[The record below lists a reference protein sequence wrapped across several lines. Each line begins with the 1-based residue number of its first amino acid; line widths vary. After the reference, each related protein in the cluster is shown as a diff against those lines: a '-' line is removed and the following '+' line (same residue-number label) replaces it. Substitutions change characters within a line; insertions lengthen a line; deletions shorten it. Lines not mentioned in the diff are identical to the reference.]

1 MSYGSSTVTD
11 QNADNE
17 NLISFPVS
25 PKIDED
31 IINEIGAFECEVLG
45 PGVVVFRNAF
55 NIDQD
60 LILGYIDGKA
70 EEAHKDRWKYI
81 EVNGEKFGINE
92 DGFRYRLADVPAT
105 PVRLLDP
112 VTPNTPEDVTKFFY
126 YIEEQIYK
134 CLIKYI
140 DHYPLMIGSIWW
152 KTRGHILRY
161 GDGGRLGC
169 HADNDTNYKVT
180 KGVRYMP
187 KGMVASRQT
196 CGALVYFNDHVE
208 SEDELNGKNFTG
220 GNLRFVHLGIS
231 YKPQK
236 GDIIFFPTNYVAS
249 HDVESMGKGVRYS
262 YLTFFGQ
269 GDNDLKAG
277 IVVVEEKKSNKWCP
291 PVWFDNIYDD
301 YEMYCKSPHSIYFD
315 VSKTGVEPGWNPVF
329 QGREVAQYNTTHD
342 AVDVGAVP
350 DPDMSEVNS
359 AENQRKA
366 AEEQA
371 ENSGPCNTNPQQVG
385 N

>member
-1 MSYGSSTVTD
+1 MSYGNIQTVNDQTD
-11 QNADNE
+11 SE
-17 NLISFPVS
+17 NNISFPVS
-25 PKIDED
+25 PKITEEVID
-31 IINEIGAFECEVLG
+31 EIGNIKCEILG

-55 NIDQD
+55 EINQD

-70 EEAHKDRWKYI
+70 EEAHKERWKYI
-81 EVNGEKFGINE
+81 EVDGEKYGINE
-92 DGFRYRLADVPAT
+92 DGFRYRMVDVPAT

-112 VTPNTPEDVTKFFY
+112 VTKETPTDVSNFFY
-126 YIEEQIYK
+126 YLEDQIYK

-196 CGALVYFNDHVE
+196 CGALVYFNDNVE
-208 SEDELNGKNFTG
+208 TEQELNGKNFTG

-277 IVVVEEKKSNKWCP
+277 IVVVEEKKSHKWCP

-301 YEMYCKSPHSIYFD
+301 YEMYCKSKYSIYYD

-342 AVDVGAVP
+342 AVEVGTVP
-350 DPDMSEVNS
+350 DPDMSEVET
-359 AENQRKA
+359 AEKQRKA
-366 AEEQA
+366 AEDQA
-371 ENSGPCNTNPQQVG
+371 ENSGPCNTSPQKI
-385 N
+385 

>member
-1 MSYGSSTVTD
+1 MSYGKNSVNQEVDYES
-11 QNADNE
+11 
-17 NLISFPVS
+17 LPSFPVS
-25 PKIDED
+25 PKITEE
-31 IINEIGAFECEVLG
+31 IIEEIGNIKCEILG

-55 NIDQD
+55 NIDQNLVLKYID
-60 LILGYIDGKA
+60 EKADEAHQGRWKYVEIDGK
-70 EEAHKDRWKYI
+70 KY
-81 EVNGEKFGINE
+81 GINE
-92 DGFRYRLADVPAT
+92 DGFRYAIDEVPAT

-112 VTPNTPEDVTKFFY
+112 VNSGTPEDIKDFFL
-126 YIEEQIYK
+126 YIEDQIYK
-134 CLIKYI
+134 CLLKYI

-161 GDGGRLGC
+161 GDKGRLGC

-208 SEDELNGKNFTG
+208 TEQELNGKNFTG

-269 GDNDLKAG
+269 GDNDIKAG
-277 IVVVEEKKSNKWCP
+277 IVVVEEKKSKKWCP
-291 PVWFDNIYDD
+291 PVWFDSIYDD
-301 YEMYCKSPHSIYFD
+301 YELYCKSPHSIYFD
-315 VSKTGVEPGWNPVF
+315 VSKSNVEPGWNPVY
-329 QGREVAQYNTTHD
+329 QGREVAQYNSTHD
-342 AVDVGAVP
+342 AVEVGTVP
-350 DPDMSEVNS
+350 DPDMSEVTA
-359 AENQRKA
+359 AENARKTA
-366 AEEQA
+366 AEKV
-371 ENSGPCNTNPQQVG
+371 ENTGPCGTTPQEIE
-385 N
+385 

>member
-1 MSYGSSTVTD
+1 MSYGNIQTIND
-11 QNADNE
+11 QMDSE
-17 NLISFPVS
+17 NNISFPVS
-25 PKIDED
+25 PKITEEVID
-31 IINEIGAFECEVLG
+31 EIGNIKCEILG

-55 NIDQD
+55 EINQD

-70 EEAHKDRWKYI
+70 EEAHKERWKYI
-81 EVNGEKFGINE
+81 EVDGEKYGINE
-92 DGFRYRLADVPAT
+92 DGFRYRMVDVPAT

-112 VTPNTPEDVTKFFY
+112 VTKETPIDVSNFFY
-126 YIEEQIYK
+126 YLEDQIYK

-196 CGALVYFNDHVE
+196 CGALVYFNDNVE
-208 SEDELNGKNFTG
+208 TEQELNGKNFTG

-277 IVVVEEKKSNKWCP
+277 IVVVEEKKSHKWCP

-301 YEMYCKSPHSIYFD
+301 YEMYCKSKYSIYYD

-342 AVDVGAVP
+342 AVEVGTVP
-350 DPDMSEVNS
+350 DPDMSEVET
-359 AENQRKA
+359 AEKQRKA
-366 AEEQA
+366 AEDQA
-371 ENSGPCNTNPQQVG
+371 ENSGPCNTSPQKI
-385 N
+385 

>member
-11 QNADNE
+11 QNAYNE
-17 NLISFPVS
+17 NLPSFPVS
-25 PKIDED
+25 PKIDEI
-31 IINEIGAFECEVLG
+31 IINEIGAIECEVLG

-55 NIDQD
+55 KIDQE

-92 DGFRYRLADVPAT
+92 DGFRYRLVDVPAT

-112 VTPNTPEDVTKFFY
+112 VTQNTPEDVTKFFY

-152 KTRGHILRY
+152 KTRGHVLRY

-269 GDNDLKAG
+269 GDNDVKAG
-277 IVVVEEKKSNKWCP
+277 IVVVEEKRARNGVLQFGLTTFMMTMKCT
-291 PVWFDNIYDD
+291 
-301 YEMYCKSPHSIYFD
+301 
-315 VSKTGVEPGWNPVF
+315 VSHRIRYILMFQRAVLSLVGIQCFKVE
-329 QGREVAQYNTTHD
+329 RLRNTILHMIQLML
-342 AVDVGAVP
+342 GQSRSQ
-350 DPDMSEVNS
+350 MCL
-359 AENQRKA
+359 RLI
-366 AEEQA
+366 
-371 ENSGPCNTNPQQVG
+371 
-385 N
+385 